1 MADIKEHKKEIV
13 YIEDEM
19 NPRYKNRTTMS
30 DTSLVDITR
39 TLDQCVIIVNHL
51 KRYHRNKPARMFIKE
66 IDLVMAEL
74 KETRMRF
81 AAPVWVV

>member
-19 NPRYKNRTTMS
+19 NPRYKNRTVMS
-30 DTSLVDITR
+30 DTSLTDITK
-39 TLDQCVIIVNHL
+39 TLDQCVTIVNHL

-66 IDLVMAEL
+66 IDSVMAEL

-81 AAPVWVV
+81 AAMDWVV